1 MENITKDPRPALGLT
16 SIMAEPQTTKPRKFN
31 VKFMIAG
38 LIIVAAIALLAVSSF
53 QANSMYYL
61 TVPELKAQANA
72 DGPAF
77 FEKTV
82 RVSGPLHKE
91 SIDWNA
97 KTMTLKFH
105 INEGNDMFPVVFVGP
120 IPDTLENGETV
131 VVEGKYTREGTFT
144 ASNILVKCPSKYESE
159 KTG

>member
-1 MENITKDPRPALGLT
+1 MENVLV
-16 SIMAEPQTTKPRKFN
+16 EPKVREPSKLNAKF
-31 VKFMIAG
+31 VIAG
-38 LIIVAAIALLAVSSF
+38 LVIVAAIAFLAISSF
-53 QANSMYYL
+53 QSNSMYYL
-61 TVPELKAQANA
+61 TVPELKAQAQA

-77 FEKTV
+77 FDKMV

-105 INEGNDMFPVVFVGP
+105 INDGSEMFPVVYNGP
-120 IPDTLENGETV
+120 VPDTMESGETV
-131 VVEGKYTREGTFT
+131 VVEGKYTREGVFN
-144 ASNILVKCPSKYESE
+144 ASTILVKCPSKYEPV